1 MCMSHVTHLDVSHSD
16 LIHVTCI
23 NIYRSVCLSTSRFD
37 MHIDVYIYWYKSRV
51 SRAFCPLYV
60 DMSIIIYLCHDS
72 FTHTTNLICMLIQVT
87 CIRSCVSQYVCVCVC
102 VCVCVDTS
110 HVYIHLY
117 AYRSSK
123 SKRIRIYIC
132 WYKSRVSSLYIT
144 IHVDTGI
151 TIYLCHDSFT
161 YATDLIFML
170 VKVTCIRTCVSLY
183 VLILVTCIYIC
194 MPFEAPSRETYEVAT
209 ISRLLKMIGLFCR
222 I

>member
-102 VCVCVDTS
+102 VCVCV
-110 HVYIHLY
+110 
-117 AYRSSK
+117 
-123 SKRIRIYIC
+123 
-132 WYKSRVSSLYIT
+132 
-144 IHVDTGI
+144 
-151 TIYLCHDSFT
+151 
-161 YATDLIFML
+161 
-170 VKVTCIRTCVSLY
+170 
-183 VLILVTCIYIC
+183 LILVTCIYIC
-194 MPFEAPSRETYEVAT
+194 MPIESRSRNAYGYIYVGTSPVYQVY
-209 ISRLLKMIGLFCR
+209 ISLYMLIQVSLYICAMTHSHMRQIWYLCW
-222 I
+222 